1 MSKNTVKPTLTLRP
15 RKRARR
21 QVETSQFDAFARRIL
36 RAYARRV
43 AAGDVE
49 ALRTLAAL
57 SAEVDVVTREAVAGL
72 RAMPHEYSWAEI
84 ADRLGVSRQAVQMR
98 YGDRTDRG
106 ALDQRILAAGLGVSV
121 ATLVAVFADHH
132 PGSPA
137 ASVCPACGYRY
148 PEKATDCPTLAT
160 VRPVLYRR
168 RGEDPAVMNRLSA
181 VQYADLHSS
190 KAARGNRAAARQA
203 GIPIQF
209 SHRPQGLFDLAATGT
224 GSGVGIG
231 GNP

>member
-1 MSKNTVKPTLTLRP
+1 MSKNTVKPTLTPRS
-15 RKRARR
+15 RKRAKR
-21 QVETSQFDAFARRIL
+21 QVETNQFDAFARRIL

-43 AAGDVE
+43 ASGDVE

-72 RAMPHEYSWAEI
+72 RAKPYTYSWSEI

-106 ALDQRILAAGLGVSV
+106 ALDQRILDAGLGVSV

-132 PGSPA
+132 PGSPP

-148 PEKATDCPTLAT
+148 PEKVTDCPTLAT

-168 RGEDPAVMNRLSA
+168 RGEDPAAVNRLSA
-181 VQYADLHSS
+181 IQYADLHSQ
-190 KAARGNRAAARQA
+190 KAARTARAAARQTGA
-203 GIPIQF
+203 PVSSGYGPAA
-209 SHRPQGLFDLAATGT
+209 LFDRT
-224 GSGVGIG
+224 GSGAGIG